1 MSFQENK
8 NKTSRFMTYLVEY
21 QQRILAVILYL
32 MPNKVDAND
41 VLQET
46 LSEMW
51 NKFDSFEEGTSFL
64 AWGIKIAK
72 YKVMTFQR
80 KNYNS
85 KLCFSSSTLE
95 MLDEEVQVGQNNYD
109 DQLEM
114 LNSCLKKLSVK
125 EREYLNL
132 RYAKNMTFKK
142 IAERF
147 NISIQGIFKAVSGIQ
162 ARLLICIQSKM
173 RNEELL

>member
-1 MSFQENK
+1 MSYQENK
-8 NKTSRFMTYLVEY
+8 NKTSRFMTYLVEN

-51 NKFDSFEEGTSFL
+51 NKFDCFEEGTSFL

-72 YKVMTFQR
+72 YKVMAFQR
-80 KNYNS
+80 KNYNN
-85 KLCFSSSTLE
+85 KLCFNSKTLE
-95 MLDEEVQVGQNNYD
+95 MLDAEVHVGQNNFD

-114 LNSCLKKLSVK
+114 LNLCLKRLSVK

-132 RYAKNMTFKK
+132 RYAKNMTYKN
-142 IAERF
+142 IAEKF

-162 ARLLICIQSKM
+162 ARLFLCIRSKM
-173 RNEELL
+173 RKEELL